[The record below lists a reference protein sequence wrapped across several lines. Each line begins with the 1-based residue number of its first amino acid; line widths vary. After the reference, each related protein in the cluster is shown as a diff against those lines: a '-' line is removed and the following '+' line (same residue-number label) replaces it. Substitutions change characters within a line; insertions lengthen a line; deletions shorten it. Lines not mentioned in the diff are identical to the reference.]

1 MRDESEID
9 LDFLETKRDID
20 CSEQNGIS
28 FEAEETIIGD
38 LDLSNGNGDFFN
50 ADDAIDLDFSAE

>member
-38 LDLSNGNGDFFN
+38 LDLSNGNGDFSM
-50 ADDAIDLDFSAE
+50 LMMP